1 MKALLTVSLL
11 LLSVICFG
19 QGKYPIQTLYKGDS
33 VVILS
38 IKQSVDINR
47 AIDTQKRIIR
57 EQSKK
62 LTLETTKV
70 DSLNKVIEN
79 LSLKLEN
86 VQYQLDT
93 TQKWADELNLTIWE
107 MAAGPSLLYTMP
119 PYNEI
124 LFLNLKNYNMFS
136 IDNGDQIQ
144 LTKMTTKEFKQFQEL
159 DKKYNQTYYPTI
171 DYFKML
177 KFKDFEKE
185 TQLYKHKIW
194 KNKILLQE

>member
-1 MKALLTVSLL
+1 MKALLTASLL